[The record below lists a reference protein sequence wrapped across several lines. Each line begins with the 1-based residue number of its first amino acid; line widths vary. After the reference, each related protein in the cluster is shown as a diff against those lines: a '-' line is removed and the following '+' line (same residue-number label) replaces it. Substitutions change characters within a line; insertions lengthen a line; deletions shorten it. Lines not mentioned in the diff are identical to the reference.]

1 MMSSFSDPSART
13 AIGMQHCLMRFKVA
27 YLAGYS
33 QVFLQQQ
40 QRALHLSRQATGY
53 TPHNKPNT
61 TNLLDWLLPGVS
73 VPAAATSPPSVLW
86 RNTPPVERPI
96 THQKT
101 NKTTEAYLVASCAD
115 PAELHHTGR
124 VQCLHR
130 PVQLRVPPSGRL

>member
-1 MMSSFSDPSART
+1 
-13 AIGMQHCLMRFKVA
+13 MQHCLMRFKVA

-73 VPAAATSPPSVLW
+73 VPAAGASPPSVETSNRLH
-86 RNTPPVERPI
+86 T
-96 THQKT
+96 TQQAKH
-101 NKTTEAYLVASCAD
+101 NKLT
-115 PAELHHTGR
+115 
-124 VQCLHR
+124 
-130 PVQLRVPPSGRL
+130 